1 MGMFDGI
8 AGAAL
13 GGITNLVGGVLSN
26 NQQTAQAAQ
35 ANAFSAQQSQ
45 AQMDFQKQMR
55 ATQYQTAV
63 EDLKSAGLN
72 PMLAYTQGGAGTPSG
87 SAATGQQAT
96 IHNPTSGLASSAM
109 QVANIKADLELKDAQ
124 TTNQVA
130 QTTATEGQAKKL
142 DAETAAI
149 VMGMPNIPQELKNKI
164 AIEKLTE
171 AQSGVAH
178 ATEANTRL
186 NTLIGRTGDLPEAI
200 NKGAYHKNAPYNPN
214 YIKDIAQ
221 GVSSASQAVGAAKG
235 TPLIPNQYQQRR

>member
-8 AGAAL
+8 AGAVT
-13 GGITNLVGGVLSN
+13 GGITNLVGGIMSN
-26 NQQTAQAAQ
+26 NMQTAQAAE
-35 ANAFSAQQSQ
+35 ANRFSAEQSQ
-45 AQMDFQKQMR
+45 VNRDFQERMR
-55 ATQYQTAV
+55 STQYQTAV
-63 EDLKSAGLN
+63 QDLTAAGLN
-72 PMLAYTQGGAGTPSG
+72 PMLAYTQGGAGTPTG
-87 SAATGQQAT
+87 SSAVGQQAT
-96 IHNPTSGLASSAM
+96 IHNPTSGLSSSAAQM
-109 QVANIKADLELKDAQ
+109 ANIKADVQLKDAQ

-130 QTTATEGQAKKL
+130 QTTATEEQAKKT

-149 VMGMPNIPQELKNKI
+149 VLGMPNIPQELKNKI
-164 AIEKLTE
+164 AIEKLTD

-235 TPLIPNQYQQRR
+235 TPVLPNQYQQRR